1 MALTK
6 IDRIIPFVLKSMTLE
21 AIASQQRPPLSPTCP
36 RCGSN
41 DVQPLQN
48 KSGWGCDGCMSAF
61 KKPIMPR

>member
-1 MALTK
+1 MTLT
-6 IDRIIPFVLKSMTLE
+6 RINKVLAAMTLE
-21 AIASQQRPPLSPTCP
+21 AIASQQRPPLSPACP

-41 DVQPLQN
+41 EVQPLQN